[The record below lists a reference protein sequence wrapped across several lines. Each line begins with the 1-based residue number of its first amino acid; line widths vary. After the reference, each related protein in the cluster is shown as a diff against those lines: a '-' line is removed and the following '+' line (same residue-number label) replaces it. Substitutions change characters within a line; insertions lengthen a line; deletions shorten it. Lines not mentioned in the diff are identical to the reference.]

1 MSRAELWKA
10 LADATDAVQAA
21 GDEYTRASTP
31 QARAAM
37 DAAFR
42 EYVRR
47 LTPVIGTAAAS
58 SYEASLASYEEV
70 LDRVEALNATLSVL
84 PSMDDADRTL
94 SQQLTEEQAAAGE
107 VFERARVALDAALE
121 RAVEQPRPGWL
132 CDLDDRHI
140 VWEAPGGRER
150 RSVMDDD
157 LESFLTDPLERR
169 LLTAFRS
176 LVDREARVSV
186 VRTVERWLALERA
199 GVIMPDTTK
208 GGA

>member
-1 MSRAELWKA
+1 MSRAEIWKA

-21 GDEYTRASTP
+21 GDEYARASPP

-58 SYEASLASYEEV
+58 RYEASLASYEEV

-84 PSMDDADRTL
+84 PSMDDADRAL

-107 VFERARVALDAALE
+107 AFEGARAALDAALE
-121 RAVEQPRPGWL
+121 RA
-132 CDLDDRHI
+132 
-140 VWEAPGGRER
+140 
-150 RSVMDDD
+150 
-157 LESFLTDPLERR
+157 
-169 LLTAFRS
+169 
-176 LVDREARVSV
+176 
-186 VRTVERWLALERA
+186 RA
-199 GVIMPDTTK
+199 HDNE
-208 GGA
+208 

>member
-58 SYEASLASYEEV
+58 RYEASLATYEAV
-70 LDRVEALNATLSVL
+70 LDRVEALNATLADS
-84 PSMDDADRTL
+84 PSIDEADRTL
-94 SQQLTEEQAAAGE
+94 SRQLAEEQAEAGE
-107 VFERARVALDAALE
+107 VFERARAALDAALE
-121 RAVEQPRPGWL
+121 RAL
-132 CDLDDRHI
+132 
-140 VWEAPGGRER
+140 
-150 RSVMDDD
+150 
-157 LESFLTDPLERR
+157 
-169 LLTAFRS
+169 
-176 LVDREARVSV
+176 ARDN
-186 VRTVERWLALERA
+186 E
-199 GVIMPDTTK
+199 PDEK

>member
-1 MSRAELWKA
+1 MLRAELWAA
-10 LADATDAVQAA
+10 LREATDAVQAA
-21 GDEYTRASTP
+21 GDDYTRASTP

-37 DAAFR
+37 AAAFR

-58 SYEASLASYEEV
+58 RYEASLASYEEV

-107 VFERARVALDAALE
+107 AFEGARAALDAALE
-121 RAVEQPRPGWL
+121 RAL
-132 CDLDDRHI
+132 AHDN
-140 VWEAPGGRER
+140 ER
-150 RSVMDDD
+150 D
-157 LESFLTDPLERR
+157 E
-169 LLTAFRS
+169 
-176 LVDREARVSV
+176 
-186 VRTVERWLALERA
+186 
-199 GVIMPDTTK
+199 K

>member
-94 SQQLTEEQAAAGE
+94 SQQLSEEQAAGGE
-107 VFERARVALDAALE
+107 AFERARAALDAALE
-121 RAVEQPRPGWL
+121 RALAHDRRGRASGGVSTPI
-132 CDLDDRHI
+132 LD
-140 VWEAPGGRER
+140 
-150 RSVMDDD
+150 
-157 LESFLTDPLERR
+157 ES
-169 LLTAFRS
+169 
-176 LVDREARVSV
+176 
-186 VRTVERWLALERA
+186 
-199 GVIMPDTTK
+199 
-208 GGA
+208 

>member
-1 MSRAELWKA
+1 MSRAELWKD
-10 LADATDAVQAA
+10 LGEATDAVQAA

-58 SYEASLASYEEV
+58 RYEASLASYEAV
-70 LDRVEALNATLSVL
+70 LDRVEALTATLSVL
-84 PSMDDADRTL
+84 PSIDEADRTL

-107 VFERARVALDAALE
+107 AFEGARAALDAALE
-121 RAVEQPRPGWL
+121 RAL
-132 CDLDDRHI
+132 AHDN
-140 VWEAPGGRER
+140 ER
-150 RSVMDDD
+150 D
-157 LESFLTDPLERR
+157 E
-169 LLTAFRS
+169 
-176 LVDREARVSV
+176 
-186 VRTVERWLALERA
+186 
-199 GVIMPDTTK
+199 K